1 MVSGESDRHRHS
13 EHSEESQRGIKCW
26 REILRFKHP
35 ALKGHEKDVEECLAD
50 PDIVR
55 SSLKDPDVH
64 IYYRVS
70 LKGYVCAVVGGTD
83 NKDRFVI
90 TAYFTKKPKQGN
102 ELWTK

>member
-1 MVSGESDRHRHS
+1 MAKRLLFRVTTPLGYRVQLTRDR
-13 EHSEESQRGIKCW
+13 W

-70 LKGYVCAVVGGTD
+70 PKGYVCAVVSGVD
-83 NKDRFVI
+83 NQDRFVI

-102 ELWTK
+102 ELWIK